1 MEDVP
6 GGDVLLGSAH
16 AFQEPWLRSAWLR
29 SARPRRQLRLGGW
42 FAPVRWLPARG
53 EFFLDARDV
62 LHGALVGNFGRFSPH
77 VRRRHNMDLVP
88 QMIEGEHA
96 IEKHQHTVGNV
107 QVIRSVLSYV
117 LQPPHDVIRA
127 ITDGAGGERRQA
139 FHCRWT
145 MLLQQFLYDCE
156 NISRAPFDFLNA
168 VTFDRDLML
177 ARAEGR

>member
-1 MEDVP
+1 
-6 GGDVLLGSAH
+6 
-16 AFQEPWLRSAWLR
+16 
-29 SARPRRQLRLGGW
+29 
-42 FAPVRWLPARG
+42 
-53 EFFLDARDV
+53 
-62 LHGALVGNFGRFSPH
+62 
-77 VRRRHNMDLVP
+77 MDLVP

-96 IEKHQHTVGNV
+96 IEKHQHTIGNV

-117 LQPPHDVIRA
+117 LQPPHNVIRA

-168 VTFDRDLML
+168 VTFDRDLISPRL
-177 ARAEGR
+177 QPQKRAHSEKRIPSRSE